1 MKISDSKS
9 QSSEDHGMISYV
21 QLIMDEAFEKETSAR
36 GLAAGSRYFDHTVR
50 VNGKKFWTIR

>member
-1 MKISDSKS
+1 
-9 QSSEDHGMISYV
+9 MISYV